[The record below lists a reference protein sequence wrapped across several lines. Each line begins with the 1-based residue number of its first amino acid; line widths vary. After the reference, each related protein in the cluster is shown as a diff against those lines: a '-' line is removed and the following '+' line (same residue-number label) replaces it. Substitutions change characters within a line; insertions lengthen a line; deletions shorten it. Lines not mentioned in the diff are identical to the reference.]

1 MSNTINWGKI
11 HGLSY
16 SPETNLTGT
25 ASTPSFSN
33 TKSVRFDGV
42 DDFVNIGN
50 ISSLNDTST
59 FSISCWFKTRNISS
73 QTFLWSHGSGS
84 SELFAASIFQ
94 DDLIVYSGSNTK
106 FFRKNNLF
114 NTSDWFNLV
123 VVYDGSLT
131 NTERIKLYLQG
142 SLLTGVTVSS
152 TTGSSTPNF
161 TTDAKIG
168 TLCYS
173 SGFEFDGVIDEFSI
187 YSTALTQTDVDTI
200 YGSGAPSDVLSISG
214 ITHWYRMGDSDTFP
228 TLTDNKGSNNGTMT
242 NMTSGNIVTD
252 VPT

>member
-1 MSNTINWGKI
+1 MSNYYRSILNVQ
-11 HGLSY
+11 S
-16 SPETNLTGT
+16 
-25 ASTPSFSN
+25 PSFTN
-33 TKSVRFDGV
+33 TKSILLDGV

-50 ISSLNDTST
+50 ISSLNNTST
-59 FSISCWFKTRNISS
+59 FSISCWFKTNNISS
-73 QTFLWSHGSGS
+73 QTFLWSQGSGS
-84 SELFAASIFQ
+84 SQLFSASIFQ

-114 NTSDWFNLV
+114 NTSDWFSLV

-131 NTERIKLYLQG
+131 STERIKLYLDG

-168 TLCYS
+168 TLGYA

-200 YGSGAPSDVLSISG
+200 YGSGVPSDVSSISG
-214 ITHWYRMGDSDTFP
+214 ITNWYRCGDGDTAP
-228 TLTDNKGSNNGTMT
+228 TLTDNIGSNNGTMVNFT
-242 NMTSGNIVTD
+242 TFSTD